1 MPEIRIHGYGGEGT
15 VTLSEL
21 VARAALKTGKQVQ
34 SMPFFG
40 SERRGA
46 PVKSALRISDK
57 EIWTYSQSYQPDILL
72 IMNHKLLDVSVNQGI
87 KSDGI
92 ILLNSSRNV
101 ECGYKTY
108 SIDADS
114 ICMENGLVSKGSVY
128 ANIPLCGALC
138 ALLNISAACMTDA
151 VKEKWN
157 GTAGEKNA
165 GGALIAYEAMLQKI
179 KDAK

>member
-1 MPEIRIHGYGGEGT
+1 MPEVRIHGYGGEGT

-21 VARAALKTGKQVQ
+21 AARAALKTGKQVQ

-72 IMNHKLLDVSVNQGI
+72 VMNHKLLAASVNQGI
-87 KSDGI
+87 KPDGI
-92 ILLNSSRNV
+92 ILLNAAHDI
-101 ECGYKTY
+101 ECGYKTF
-108 SIDADS
+108 SIDANR
-114 ICMENGLVSKGSVY
+114 ICLENGLVSKGSVY

-138 ALLNISAACMTDA
+138 ALLNISASCMTDA
-151 VKEKWN
+151 IKEKWN
-157 GTAGEKNA
+157 NAAGEKNA
-165 GGALIAYEAMLQKI
+165 QGALIAYEEMLQKI
-179 KDAK
+179 NRDK